1 MSSPDCCWG
10 HERIY
15 APNAV
20 LYEHMAG
27 LDLSVQNEH
36 LRIAT
41 ENQPEER
48 KYGSHDPFGVFLG
61 AWAADAKTETIK
73 RCAPPTNPVPELP
86 VEIWSAIIDLATHI
100 PGAYD
105 IHDYSSIA
113 AFTFDNRGICARFRF
128 ETAMQDKLA
137 ISSVCKRLNAICQ
150 PFLFKHL
157 RIESGTHAQAI
168 LDMLRKAVD
177 IGKSTVR
184 IDLAL
189 EGNHAWNKSHTN
201 AMVSIF
207 RHCPNLVSFSTSL
220 CDPGPRWTY
229 SLPSLIEALADHKH
243 FRRIEVMAEK
253 DVLRS
258 IESFLKDLEVLWLL
272 PGHIPL
278 PVPLNV
284 KGRQLRA
291 LIVSDYTAEVRN
303 LEAPELRAC
312 IIQKNDICIIPSIR
326 PRKIEYLAVLDI
338 QSMISTLNTWTSL
351 RTLSI
356 KYAEL
361 ATRKI
366 HWPRGLQHPTLECIV
381 IEDLSYDFLN
391 AASVEHLQENL
402 LSIIEPDIFPHV
414 CCIRVHLSFFED
426 KLPEPEANIRW
437 EWLRCCLERGVRVEM
452 LQGNMER
459 TGNQWKFLSCN
470 RKDDIL

>member
-1 MSSPDCCWG
+1 MSSPDYCWG

-27 LDLSVQNEH
+27 SDLSVQNEH

-41 ENQPEER
+41 EDQPEDG

-61 AWAADAKTETIK
+61 AWPGAAKTERT
-73 RCAPPTNPVPELP
+73 RRFVPATNPVPELP
-86 VEIWSAIIDLATHI
+86 IEIWRAIIDLAAHI

-105 IHDYSSIA
+105 THDYSSIA
-113 AFTFDNRGICARFRF
+113 AFTFDNRGICTRFRF
-128 ETAMQDKLA
+128 EAAMKDKLA
-137 ISSVCKRLNAICQ
+137 ISSVCRRLNAICQ

-157 RIESGTHAQAI
+157 RIQSGTHAQAI
-168 LDMLRKAVD
+168 LDVLRKDVD
-177 IGKSTVR
+177 TGKATVR

-207 RHCPNLVSFSTSL
+207 RYCPNLVIFSTSL
-220 CDPGPRWTY
+220 CDPSPRWTY
-229 SLPSLIEALADHKH
+229 SLPSLIEALAHHKH
-243 FRRIEVMAEK
+243 FRRVEVMAEK
-253 DVLRS
+253 DVLQS
-258 IESFLKDLEVLWLL
+258 IERFLKGLEVLWLL
-272 PGHIPL
+272 PGHM
-278 PVPLNV
+278 PVPLDV
-284 KGRQLRA
+284 RGRQLRA
-291 LIVSDYTAEVRN
+291 LIVSDYTAEIRKV
-303 LEAPELRAC
+303 EAPELRAC
-312 IIQKNDICIIPSIR
+312 IMQKSDICIIPSIW
-326 PRKIEYLAVLDI
+326 PGKIEYLAVHDI
-338 QSMISTLNTWTSL
+338 QHMISTPEIWTSL

-356 KYAEL
+356 KYEKL

-366 HWPRGLQHPTLECIV
+366 HWPRGLHHPTLECIV
-381 IEDLSYDFLN
+381 IEDFSYDFLN
-391 AASVEHLQENL
+391 AASVEHLRENM

-414 CCIRVHLSFFED
+414 RCIRVHLSFFKD

-437 EWLRCCLERGVRVEM
+437 QWLRCCLERGVRVEM

-459 TGNQWKFLSCN
+459 TGNQWKMLSCN